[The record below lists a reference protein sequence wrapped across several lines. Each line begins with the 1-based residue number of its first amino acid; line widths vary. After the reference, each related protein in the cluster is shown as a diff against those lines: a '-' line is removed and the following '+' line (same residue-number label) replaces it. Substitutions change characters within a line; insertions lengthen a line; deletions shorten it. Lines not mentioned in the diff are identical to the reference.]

1 MEEQKEPGTFIP
13 VRTDDLVRA
22 LCEERTLSGEERE
35 KFKKV
40 AVLIEALYH
49 YDFHDALKEARGAY
63 HFFNPDADTLKR
75 YAPDTD
81 AEKKFDAMVAAL
93 EKILVAAN
101 YREFPLD
108 ELDALMTQAAP
119 EGLDVRVDLGGY
131 DKIMIYRRGS
141 KRAPKTKPALS
152 RLGLFRKKA
161 TTPETEVSP
170 PTHDQEEIIQRL
182 LILIKL
188 KSGEDMEQLSNSFI
202 ETAGETER
210 RRARRMAGEA
220 VFGKK
225 RARRSEIASET
236 PAIFLKVFKNVP
248 VSALETLF
256 PDVTVRMTL
265 LDKGLILLPLLGGLL
280 GVVNRVVPALL
291 VIGTIIAALVAGR
304 VVDWGEFRNHLF
316 PILTAFSIVGVI
328 AFKIFSRYRITKEK
342 HQAKLMKTL
351 YFHNLDN
358 NAGVFDFLVQE
369 AEEEEC
375 KEALLAYYFLLT
387 ERNANGEPFTE
398 EELDRRIEQWMEERF
413 GMTLDF
419 EVDDALRKLE
429 EKKLL
434 LKDGDRYLVPPID
447 ETLIKLDSLWDGV
460 FEYSNGAETRV
471 SLSQPGV

>member
-1 MEEQKEPGTFIP
+1 MEEQKERGSFIP

-22 LCEERTLSGEERE
+22 LCEERALSGEQRE

-40 AVLIEALYH
+40 ANLVEALYH
-49 YDFHDALKEARGAY
+49 YDFHDTLEKARGAY

-81 AEKKFDAMVAAL
+81 PAKKFDAMVKAL

-108 ELDALMTQAAP
+108 ELNALMTKAAP
-119 EGLDVRVDLGGY
+119 EGLDVQVDLARY
-131 DKIMIYRRGS
+131 EKILIYRRGS
-141 KRAPKTKPALS
+141 KLAPKARNLLS
-152 RLGLFRKKA
+152 RTKFFRKKDA
-161 TTPETEVSP
+161 PAEPETEVSP

-188 KSGEDMEQLSNSFI
+188 KSSEDMEQFYDSFI
-202 ETAGETER
+202 ETAGETGQE
-210 RRARRMAGEA
+210 RARRMAEKA
-220 VFGKK
+220 LFGKK
-225 RARRSEIASET
+225 EPKLHGASSGT

-265 LDKGLILLPLLGGLL
+265 LDKGLILLPLVGGILS
-280 GVVNRVVPALL
+280 VVNRVIPALL
-291 VIGTIIAALVAGR
+291 LIGTIIAAVVAGR
-304 VVDWGEFRNHLF
+304 AIDWGEFRNHLF

-328 AFKIFSRYRITKEK
+328 TFKIFSKYKITKEK

-413 GMTLDF
+413 GMTLNF

-434 LKDGDRYLVPPID
+434 VKDGDRYRVPPID
-447 ETLIKLDSLWDGV
+447 ETLIRLDELWDGV
-460 FEYSNGAETRV
+460 FAYSNERKE
-471 SLSQPGV
+471 

>member
-1 MEEQKEPGTFIP
+1 MAEQKERGSFIP
-13 VRTDDLVRA
+13 VRTEDLVEA
-22 LCEERTLSGEERE
+22 LCMKPALSGENRE
-35 KFKKV
+35 KFKKT
-40 AVLIEALYH
+40 AALIEALYH
-49 YDFHDALKEARGAY
+49 YDFHDTLEKARGAY

-75 YAPDTD
+75 YGPDTD
-81 AEKKFDAMVAAL
+81 PEKKFDTMAAAL

-108 ELDALMTQAAP
+108 ELNALMTQAAP
-119 EGLDVRVDLGGY
+119 EGLDVQVDLGRY
-131 DKIMIYRRGS
+131 DKILIYRRGL
-141 KRAPKTKPALS
+141 KTAPKAKNLLARTKF
-152 RLGLFRKKA
+152 FRKKDA
-161 TTPETEVSP
+161 PMDPQTEVSP

-188 KSGEDMEQLSNSFI
+188 KNSEDMEQFYDSFI
-202 ETAGETER
+202 ETTGETGQE
-210 RRARRMAGEA
+210 RARRMAGKA
-220 VFGKK
+220 LFGKK
-225 RARRSEIASET
+225 EPRRHDASSGT

-265 LDKGLILLPLLGGLL
+265 LDKGLILLPLIGGILS
-280 GVVNRVVPALL
+280 VVNRVVPALL
-291 VIGTIIAALVAGR
+291 LIGTIIAAVIAGR
-304 VVDWGEFRNHLF
+304 AIDWGEFRDHLF

-328 AFKIFSRYRITKEK
+328 TFKIFSKYRITKEK

-387 ERNANGEPFTE
+387 ERNADGEPFTE

-434 LKDGDRYLVPPID
+434 VKDGDRYRVPSID
-447 ETLIKLDSLWDGV
+447 ETLIKLDELWDDV
-460 FEYSNGAETRV
+460 FEYNNARGR
-471 SLSQPGV
+471 

>member
-35 KFKKV
+35 KFRKV
-40 AVLIEALYH
+40 AALVEALYH
-49 YDFHDALKEARGAY
+49 YDFHDALKEARGTY

-81 AEKKFDAMVAAL
+81 ADKKFDAMVAAL

-131 DKIMIYRRGS
+131 EKIMIYRRGS
-141 KRAPKTKPALS
+141 KRAPKTKPPLS
-152 RLGLFRKKA
+152 RIGLFRKKA
-161 TTPETEVSP
+161 ATPET
-170 PTHDQEEIIQRL
+170 EEIIQRL

-188 KSGEDMEQLSNSFI
+188 KSGENMEQFSNSFI

-210 RRARRMAGEA
+210 QRARRMAGEA

-225 RARRSEIASET
+225 RARRSETASET
-236 PAIFLKVFKNVP
+236 SAIFLKVFKNVP

-304 VVDWGEFRNHLF
+304 AVDWGEFRNHLF

-328 AFKIFSRYRITKEK
+328 AFKVFSRYRITKEK

-398 EELDRRIEQWMEERF
+398 EELDRRIEQWMEKRF

-447 ETLIKLDSLWDGV
+447 ETLVTLDSLWDGV
-460 FEYSNGAETRV
+460 FAYSNGAEARV

>member
-35 KFKKV
+35 KFRKV
-40 AVLIEALYH
+40 AALIEALYH

-81 AEKKFDAMVAAL
+81 ADKKFDAMVAAL

-131 DKIMIYRRGS
+131 EKIMIYRRGS
-141 KRAPKTKPALS
+141 KRAPKTKPPLS
-152 RLGLFRKKA
+152 RIGLFRKKA
-161 TTPETEVSP
+161 ATPET
-170 PTHDQEEIIQRL
+170 EEIIQRL

-188 KSGEDMEQLSNSFI
+188 KSGENMEQFSNSFI

-210 RRARRMAGEA
+210 QRARRMAGEA

-225 RARRSEIASET
+225 RARRPGVASET

-304 VVDWGEFRNHLF
+304 AVDWGEFRNHLF
-316 PILTAFSIVGVI
+316 PILTAFSVVGVI
-328 AFKIFSRYRITKEK
+328 AFKVFSRYRITKEK

-358 NAGVFDFLVQE
+358 NAGVFDFLVHE

-375 KEALLAYYFLLT
+375 KEALLAYYFLLA

-398 EELDRRIEQWMEERF
+398 EELDDRIEQWIEEKF
-413 GMTLDF
+413 GVHLDF

-429 EKKLL
+429 DKKLL
-434 LKDGDRYLVPPID
+434 VKEGDRYLVPSID
-447 ETLIKLDSLWDGV
+447 DTLVKLDELWDTI
-460 FEYSNGAETRV
+460 FMYSNEAE
-471 SLSQPGV
+471 GNA

>member
-141 KRAPKTKPALS
+141 KRAPKTKPPLS
-152 RLGLFRKKA
+152 RIGLFRKKA
-161 TTPETEVSP
+161 ATSETEVSP

-188 KSGEDMEQLSNSFI
+188 KSGEDMEQFSNSFI

>member
-40 AVLIEALYH
+40 AALVEALYH
-49 YDFHDALKEARGAY
+49 NDFHDALKEARGAY

-81 AEKKFDAMVAAL
+81 ADKKFDAMVAAL

-141 KRAPKTKPALS
+141 KRAPKTKPPLS
-152 RLGLFRKKA
+152 RIGLFRKKA
-161 TTPETEVSP
+161 ATPET
-170 PTHDQEEIIQRL
+170 EEIIQRL

-188 KSGEDMEQLSNSFI
+188 KSGENMEQFSNSFI

-210 RRARRMAGEA
+210 QRARRMAGEA

-225 RARRSEIASET
+225 RARRSETAS

-265 LDKGLILLPLLGGLL
+265 LDKGLILLPLIGGILS
-280 GVVNRVVPALL
+280 VVNRVVPVLL
-291 VIGTIIAALVAGR
+291 LIGTIIAAVVAGR
-304 VVDWGEFRNHLF
+304 AVDWGEFRDHLF
-316 PILTAFSIVGVI
+316 PILTAFSVVGMI
-328 AFKIFSRYRITKEK
+328 TFKIFSKYKITKEK

-387 ERNANGEPFTE
+387 ERNPNGEPFTE
-398 EELDRRIEQWMEERF
+398 EELDRCIEQWMEKRF
-413 GMTLDF
+413 GKTLDF
-419 EVDDALRKLE
+419 EVNDALRKLE

-434 LKDGDRYLVPPID
+434 VKDGDRYLVPQID
-447 ETLIKLDSLWDGV
+447 ETLIRLDELWDGA
-460 FEYSNGAETRV
+460 FAYSNERKE
-471 SLSQPGV
+471 

>member
-40 AVLIEALYH
+40 ATLVEALYH

-141 KRAPKTKPALS
+141 KRAPKTKPPLS
-152 RLGLFRKKA
+152 RIGLFRKKA
-161 TTPETEVSP
+161 ATSETEVSP

-188 KSGEDMEQLSNSFI
+188 KSGEDMEQFFNSFI

-220 VFGKK
+220 VFDKK

-304 VVDWGEFRNHLF
+304 AVDWGEFRNHLF

-328 AFKIFSRYRITKEK
+328 AFKVFSRYRITKEK

-413 GMTLDF
+413 GLTLDF